1 MFNQNLPL
9 ILTVWMAAV
18 LLMLIVRKRRNIPGT
33 GLVLAFIL
41 NLWMIHWAAAAI
53 YLLPGYTQDPTAT
66 ILGTEQSLYGVLAFV
81 FGSLAL
87 TPVLFDSGI
96 LPRVQGIHVPD
107 PRLPKAYLV
116 FGGGFY
122 VLVSTGLGGVP
133 TLSAIIASGQELT
146 VIGLGLCWWQA
157 WRAQNVPQMALWL
170 GVSFLPPFFTV
181 VTRGFIG
188 YGAVATMSVLIFIS
202 NFVRSRVRVVAIGFV
217 LGYLAL
223 SVYVTYMRDRNEIRA
238 SVWGGQALSDRLDHV
253 QSTASTFEWFD
264 LTNPDHLE
272 RVNGRLNQSSLVGA
286 SVLWLSETGEYARGD
301 TLWDAALAL
310 VPRILWPEKT
320 VSAGSGNLV
329 TRFTG
334 IHFAVGTSVGI
345 GQVMELYG
353 NFGSEGIII
362 GFALLGL
369 IVTALDRLAAER
381 LATGDLHG
389 FVLWYLP
396 GLAFLQVGG
405 QLVEVTASAA
415 ASIVVALMVNR
426 YLNHLQRKQSANQA
440 SFPLVTSH

>member
-334 IHFAVGTSVGI
+334 IHFA
-345 GQVMELYG
+345 
-353 NFGSEGIII
+353 
-362 GFALLGL
+362 A
-369 IVTALDRLAAER
+369 D
-381 LATGDLHG
+381 
-389 FVLWYLP
+389 
-396 GLAFLQVGG
+396 
-405 QLVEVTASAA
+405 
-415 ASIVVALMVNR
+415 
-426 YLNHLQRKQSANQA
+426 
-440 SFPLVTSH
+440 